1 MTKTGMSLLLGA
13 LLCLFVGAMALLQ
26 LEYSRQSVTL
36 VKRYFKMDESTPV
49 DRASIER
56 WIAASEEGVP
66 RSLQSAS
73 RLIIL
78 FSLVAVAALVGLAVV
93 FEKLQRTRMRAAD
106 AEEKLEAEFERR
118 YTPNQPHE
126 ME

>member
-1 MTKTGMSLLLGA
+1 MSLLLGA

-26 LEYSRQSVTL
+26 LEYSRQRVTL

-56 WIAASEEGVP
+56 WIAASEEGVS

-118 YTPNQPHE
+118 YTSNQPHE